1 MLSRTLGVGSNRRFA
16 NFEVPMQ
23 IYQGQTNRF
32 ASPKAPLESNDVLER
47 HYTVLELSS
56 LWGFSDRTIRRL
68 FDTEPGVIKIDRPET
83 TRKRRYTSIRIPTR
97 VAQRVYQR
105 LQA

>member
-1 MLSRTLGVGSNRRFA
+1 M
-16 NFEVPMQ
+16 E
-23 IYQGQTNRF
+23 IHEGQRNYF
-32 ASPKAPLESNDVLER
+32 PAAKAPLPGNGVLEK

-83 TRKRRYTSIRIPTR
+83 RRKRRYTSIRIPAA
-97 VAQRVYQR
+97 VAQRVYKR